1 VLPYRKRELRAL
13 RSIRDLQPDVTV
25 LNPLRLDEDSQED
38 LFALAGEGARLV
50 FLVDTDGSGS
60 YDAISRGVTGIITR
74 TCTPRELCDA
84 VAATAR
90 GRASFAPAAQ
100 RQIVAE
106 MRLRN
111 RSIQP
116 YLTPRRREVLQLV
129 ANGLKDK
136 ELAERLMIS
145 EATVK
150 SHLQA
155 IYCTLEVGSR
165 TQACLIG
172 MRHGLII

>member
-1 VLPYRKRELRAL
+1 
-13 RSIRDLQPDVTV
+13 
-25 LNPLRLDEDSQED
+25 
-38 LFALAGEGARLV
+38 
-50 FLVDTDGSGS
+50 
-60 YDAISRGVTGIITR
+60 
-74 TCTPRELCDA
+74 
-84 VAATAR
+84 
-90 GRASFAPAAQ
+90 
-100 RQIVAE
+100 

-116 YLTPRRREVLQLV
+116 YLTLRRREVLQLV

-136 ELAERLMIS
+136 EIAERLMIA

-155 IYCTLEVGSR
+155 IYCTLEVNNR